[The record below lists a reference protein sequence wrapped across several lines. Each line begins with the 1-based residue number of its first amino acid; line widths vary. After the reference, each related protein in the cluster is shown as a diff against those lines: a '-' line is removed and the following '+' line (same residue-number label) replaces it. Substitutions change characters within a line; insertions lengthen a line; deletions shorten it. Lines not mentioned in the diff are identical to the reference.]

1 MKLRKNN
8 QHGLEIMGR
17 APVEF
22 HSLGPVNYT
31 AARLLTW
38 ATSEKFASAALN
50 NPDIAG
56 IVTTREIAMADG
68 WPRFD
73 GWIVSDDPQADF
85 FRFHNWL
92 AEVGFYGGCENLSR
106 RNGWDDPDKNIAPV
120 GVVVEDGVIIQPGA
134 VIGYPGA
141 RWVTAKSGE
150 RIYVIHVGGVHICEG
165 ARVGANS
172 VIVQSVWPR
181 PTLVGKNAFIGN
193 LVNVGHNAQVGEG
206 AAVLSGAILGGG
218 CEIGAG
224 ATVDLGAIV
233 RPHVKVGPGAHV
245 TMGSVVTQDVPTGV
259 TVTGN
264 WAIEHGQFVN
274 DLKDKCNG

>member
-31 AARLLTW
+31 ASRLLTW
-38 ATSEKFASAALN
+38 ATSEKFARLALE
-50 NPDIAG
+50 NPDVVA
-56 IVTTREIAMADG
+56 IVTTRAIATADG

-73 GWIVSDDPQADF
+73 GWIISDDPQADF
-85 FRFHNWL
+85 FRFHNCL
-92 AEVGFYGGCENLSR
+92 AEETQFYTDLLSTPGHWSWPLMVCNTGVTIEDNVRLREGC
-106 RNGWDDPDKNIAPV
+106 
-120 GVVVEDGVIIQPGA
+120 

-141 RWVTAKSGE
+141 RWVTSKSGE
-150 RIYVIHVGGVHICEG
+150 RINVVHVGGVHICEG
-165 ARVGANS
+165 AHVGANS

-233 RPHVKVGPGAHV
+233 RPHVKVGAGAHV
-245 TMGSVVTQDVPTGV
+245 TMGSVVTQDVPPGGRV
-259 TVTGN
+259 SGN
-264 WAIEHGQFVN
+264 WAIEHGRFVEN
-274 DLKDKCNG
+274 VKEGAR